1 MTAKAPS
8 PVDKHSQLPL
18 SPHITLD
25 PSSTLGGSNY
35 WAQFTDG
42 EIEARKKG
50 GDEFQVLYLFSEVLP
65 THLIE
70 QKQTP

>member
-42 EIEARKKG
+42 EIEARKRG
-50 GDEFQVLYLFSEVLP
+50 GEFQVLDLFSEVLP
-65 THLIE
+65 THLTE
-70 QKQTP
+70 QKQIP